1 MEGSNVS
8 LSHKVWHQSRG
19 IVFASGTGSVVYPRL
34 PPASYHTSPAF
45 VQHKADS
52 SASSAGNAPDAH
64 VDGGRV
70 ARETADKDRPTE
82 PLTEDGTEKV
92 ESSASGLVDA
102 ADVQPPFTPLD
113 FKIPDEI
120 FRGAKQ
126 AAEGTPESFWSYSL
140 YRGPADAGSTEPGLK
155 VKVHYCTSKHTTERV
170 LQQYFMHEKILG
182 FDLEWATDATKF
194 QGARRNV
201 CLVQIA
207 SPSRIALFHLALYPK
222 NDDLVA
228 PSFKKIMEDPEV
240 TKVGV
245 WIKGDCTRLRRFL
258 DIDSR
263 GIFELSHLYRL
274 IKCSAS
280 GEYGSLN
287 KKLVGLASQVQEYLR
302 LPLFKGHDVRASD
315 WSSPLRME
323 QIIYSASDAY
333 AAVQL
338 YAIMDHHRKN
348 LDPVPPMPYHAEL
361 NLPIRIAS
369 GVDLPTADEVLEQEA
384 EDGAAAR
391 DGPVLSDK
399 YLTYFGDS
407 INIEVE
413 NDASAGIDESSTA
426 MVSAKDA
433 ASAPSTPAVAS
444 KKPTAALTATTTTL
458 GDKTRPKDARLAEA
472 ELWTSQYRL
481 ANPKARAAPS
491 SLRAYYVWRKNAG
504 LTPEQ
509 TAAVLRDPPLQFSTV
524 TSYITDAI
532 RLEKLPYDKARL
544 RNEVLD
550 RLPKESLAS
559 WRLRGL
565 VQACAHA
572 GGGRNYNANTTK
584 RGEE

>member
-1 MEGSNVS
+1 MEGSKIS
-8 LSHKVWHQSRG
+8 RPHKLWHQSRG
-19 IVFASGTGSVVYPRL
+19 IVFASGTSSVVCPRL

-45 VQHKADS
+45 VQHKAELP
-52 SASSAGNAPDAH
+52 ASSARNAPEAH
-64 VDGGRV
+64 VDDSRV
-70 ARETADKDRPTE
+70 AADKDRPTE
-82 PLTEDGTEKV
+82 PLTKEKTEKA
-92 ESSASGLVDA
+92 ESSVSGLVDA

-140 YRGPADAGSTEPGLK
+140 YRGPAEAGSTEPGPK

-201 CLVQIA
+201 CLAQIA

-258 DIDSR
+258 DIGAR

-280 GEYGSLN
+280 GEYSSLN

-323 QIIYSASDAY
+323 QIISSDAY

-338 YAIMDHHRKN
+338 YAIMDRHRKN

-369 GVDLPTADEVLEQEA
+369 GVDLPTADEVLEPEA
-384 EDGAAAR
+384 EDGAAAL

-399 YLTYFGDS
+399 YLTSFGDS

-413 NDASAGIDESSTA
+413 NDASAGVDEPSTA
-426 MVSAKDA
+426 VVSAKDF
-433 ASAPSTPAVAS
+433 ASTPSTPAVAS
-444 KKPTAALTATTTTL
+444 KKSSAALTTKTTTTTP
-458 GDKTRPKDARLAEA
+458 GDNTRPKDARLAEA
-472 ELWTSQYRL
+472 ELWASQYRL

-491 SLRAYYVWRKNAG
+491 SLRAYYVWRKNAD

-550 RLPKESLAS
+550 RLPKESLGS
-559 WRLRGL
+559 WRLRAL
-565 VQACAHA
+565 VQACAQA
-572 GGGRNYNANTTK
+572 GGVRNHDANSAE
-584 RGEE
+584 RVEE